1 MITMISGSFLM
12 VKVILILF
20 VLVLTAC
27 NKDSQPN
34 YLFILV
40 ENFNSKT
47 IYCNNDETIK
57 TRSGFDVICDEF
69 NRFTHVYTTSIQAL
83 PAYASLLTGL
93 YPYSHN
99 VRTNSDS
106 FLSPEFKTHIE
117 ALKEKKNYHTSFI
130 SGGEP
135 FFRKSGIHQ
144 GFDVFDD
151 HITSDK
157 DFRPIKE
164 QLPIFFD
171 QLKEDRNSHFFT
183 VMHVADLKYP
193 LKETQNELG
202 EIRNLTFESQIEE
215 VDEKLFLL
223 FKKMKSEKVWD
234 NTKVFIIG
242 LNGKPNID
250 FNLDFSQLSL
260 KSDNTQVAFY
270 FKDVKKNAI
279 NSKPQTINTLL
290 SFKDIGSI
298 FLNHFSSTSTQNKTE
313 SSELK
318 ELESFKKPSDEY
330 LVIESAWAKS
340 NTVGEIRAAIID
352 ENQLFIYDKQM
363 LLYNKLSDSNEQY
376 PQPINNHSK
385 DKVNNYVEYLLAKN
399 FVTFDLTKEAT
410 QFISDIEA
418 LNRSDFSSNKRS
430 EFYDYFLL
438 LNYIEK
444 KDLKKIDE
452 IKKKY
457 SVLQEDSC
465 LKYFPSTILSSGY
478 KKKCPSTLFNF
489 FVDYSL
495 QQKSVDK
502 EMKAQFLTEVSNFN
516 ILKNA
521 YRKNLMTDLDYFK
534 RELFKV
540 ENLKDYFFYATI
552 TN

>member
-1 MITMISGSFLM
+1 M

-20 VLVLTAC
+20 LLVLTGC

-40 ENFNSKT
+40 ENLNSKT
-47 IYCNNDETIK
+47 IYCNNDETFK
-57 TRSGFDVICDEF
+57 TRSGYDIICDEF

-117 ALKEKKNYHTSFI
+117 ALKEKQNYHTSFI
-130 SGGEP
+130 SAGEP

-164 QLPIFFD
+164 QLTIFFD
-171 QLKEDRNSHFFT
+171 QLKEERNSSFFT
-183 VMHVADLKYP
+183 VIHVADLKYP

-202 EIRNLTFESQIEE
+202 ESRNLTFESQVEE
-215 VDEKLFLL
+215 VDEKLFQL
-223 FKKMKSEKVWD
+223 FKKMKTEKVWD
-234 NTKVFIIG
+234 NTKIFIIG

-270 FKDVKKNAI
+270 FKDIKKNAM

-298 FLNHFSSTSTQNKTE
+298 FLNHFSNPAQNKLE
-313 SSELK
+313 SPELK
-318 ELESFKKPSDEY
+318 ELESFKKPNDEY
-330 LVIESAWAKS
+330 LVIESAWAKINS
-340 NTVGEIRAAIID
+340 VGEIRSAIID

-376 PQPINNHSK
+376 PQPINGHSK
-385 DKVNNYVEYLLAKN
+385 GKVDNYVEYLSSKN
-399 FVTFDLTKEAT
+399 FESFSLSKEAN
-410 QFISDIEA
+410 QLISDIEA
-418 LNRSDFSSNKRS
+418 LNRGDFTSSKRS
-430 EFYDYFLL
+430 EFYDYFALL
-438 LNYIEK
+438 SYIERR
-444 KDLKKIDE
+444 DLKKLDE

-457 SVLQEDSC
+457 PTLQDDAC
-465 LKYFPSTILSSGY
+465 LKYFPSAILSSGY
-478 KKKCPSTLFNF
+478 KKKCSSQLFNF

-495 QQKSVDK
+495 QQKTADK
-502 EMKAQFLTEVSNFN
+502 ELKIQFLNEVSIFN

-534 RELFKV
+534 KDQFKV
-540 ENLKDYFFYATI
+540 ESLKDYFFYATI